1 MYTELFSLQD
11 KSVILTGGS
20 GYLGTAI
27 TEALLAF
34 GADVTV
40 ADLAFRTNP
49 NLASALEEG
58 RLRQVVCDVSQTT
71 SIQDMFASHHT
82 ASGRLNVVVNCATYG
97 AGYGQ
102 EAELEFMTDEVWDK
116 GVDGA
121 LGTTFRCIREAI
133 PYLRESGGG
142 SIVNFASMYGVVSPD
157 PSIYGD
163 SGANNPPNYGVGKAG
178 VVQLTRYCAAH
189 LAKYGIRCNSVSPG
203 PFPNAAIAQNEAFLQ
218 QLQAKTMLG
227 RVGKPEEMVGAI
239 IMLASDA
246 SSYMTGSNLM
256 VDGGWTAW

>member
-1 MYTELFSLQD
+1 MYSNLFSLQH

-20 GYLGTAI
+20 GFLGSAL

-34 GADVTV
+34 GANVTV
-40 ADLAFRTNP
+40 ADIAFRTNP
-49 NLASALEEG
+49 VISQALEEG
-58 RLRQVVCDVSQTT
+58 RLRQVVCDISSTE
-71 SIQDMFASHHT
+71 SIQNLFRSHEEAT
-82 ASGRLNVVVNCATYG
+82 GRLDVLINCATYG

-102 EAELEFMTDEVWDK
+102 GAELEFMTDEVWCK

-133 PYLRESGGG
+133 PYLRNSGGG

-157 PSIYGD
+157 PFIYGD

-178 VVQLTRYCAAH
+178 VVQLTKYCAGH

-203 PFPNAAIAQNEAFLQ
+203 PFPNPVIGQNEAFLEK
-218 QLQAKTMLG
+218 LQAKTMLG
-227 RVGKPEEMVGAI
+227 RVGKPEEIVGAI
-239 IMLASDA
+239 ILLSSDA
-246 SSYMTGSNLM
+246 SSYMTGTNIM

>member
-1 MYTELFSLQD
+1 MYTELFSLRQ
-11 KSVILTGGS
+11 KSIVITGGS
-20 GYLGTAI
+20 GYLGSAL
-27 TEALLAF
+27 TEAMLAF

-40 ADLAFRTNP
+40 ADLTFRTN
-49 NLASALEEG
+49 ATLEAAIQEG
-58 RLRQVVCDVSQTT
+58 RLRNIVCDVSDTD
-71 SIQDMFASHHT
+71 SIRNMMQMHVA
-82 ASGRLNVVVNCATYG
+82 ASGRLNVLVNCATYG
-97 AGYGQ
+97 AGYGKG
-102 EAELEFMTDEVWDK
+102 AELEFMTDEVWQK

-121 LGTTFRCIREAI
+121 AGTAFRCIREAI
-133 PYLRESGGG
+133 PHLRESGGG
-142 SIVNFASMYGVVSPD
+142 SIINFASMYGIVSPD

-178 VVQLTRYCAAH
+178 VVQLTRYSAAH

-203 PFPNAAIAQNEAFLQ
+203 PFPNTIIGQNEDFVQ
-218 QLQAKTMLG
+218 KLQAKTMLG
-227 RVGKPEEMVGAI
+227 RVGKPEEMTGAV